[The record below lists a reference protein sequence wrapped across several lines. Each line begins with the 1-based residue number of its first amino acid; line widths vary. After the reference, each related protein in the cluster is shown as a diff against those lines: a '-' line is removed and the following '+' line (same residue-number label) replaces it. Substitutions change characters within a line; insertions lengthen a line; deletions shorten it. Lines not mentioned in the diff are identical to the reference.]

1 MLSSRSVGKQT
12 VTGFKICQNPSLI
25 KSLFMK
31 RKLVDVFCGVGKLK
45 EMQREPIYCTGLV
58 PWIAAHAQR
67 QRIKEYILTF
77 LSARE
82 ELTMWMQSLENAL
95 LVHRTQIIRCV
106 KLRSILYHLQGSDFY
121 KAYLKKGRGQQSS
134 EGYPLGIALFLGG
147 KKKQEFVHG
156 LYCLWERHPKSWR
169 PKDVGSKSYQS
180 SFNPE

>member
-67 QRIKEYILTF
+67 QRIKEYILT
-77 LSARE
+77 SECQR
-82 ELTMWMQSLENAL
+82 
-95 LVHRTQIIRCV
+95 RTDHVDAIIGEC
-106 KLRSILYHLQGSDFY
+106 SPCTQNS
-121 KAYLKKGRGQQSS
+121 
-134 EGYPLGIALFLGG
+134 
-147 KKKQEFVHG
+147 
-156 LYCLWERHPKSWR
+156 
-169 PKDVGSKSYQS
+169 
-180 SFNPE
+180 NN